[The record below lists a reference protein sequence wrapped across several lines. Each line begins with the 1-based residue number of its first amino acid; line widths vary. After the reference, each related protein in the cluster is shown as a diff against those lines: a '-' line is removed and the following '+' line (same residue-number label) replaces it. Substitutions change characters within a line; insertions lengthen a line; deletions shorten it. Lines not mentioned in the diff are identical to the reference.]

1 LQFDHLRRR
10 EFVTLLGGAAAAW
23 PLAARSQ
30 QPAMPVIGFLNAGS
44 PAERVKL
51 VAAFRQALGEAGYI
65 EGQNVSIEYRW
76 AENQYDRL
84 PALAA
89 DLIRRQVTV
98 IATPGSTPAALAAK
112 AATTTIPIVFSS
124 GSDPVKLGLVA
135 SLSRPGGNVTGMSFL
150 TSLLVTKQFELVR
163 ELAPAAQVIGVLV
176 NPNFP
181 DTEDMTRDAQAA
193 ADARGQK
200 LVVVKA
206 RTASDIDLA
215 FTTLVQQRIGA
226 LLVPAEPFL
235 FSRRER
241 LVALAADHAVPA
253 IYSLREFVDA
263 GGLMSYGASNIEGWR
278 HVGVYTGRILKGERP
293 ANLPVVQSTRFELV
307 INLKIAKVL
316 GVEVP
321 PTLLAIADE
330 VIE

>member
-1 LQFDHLRRR
+1 MRRR
-10 EFVTLLGGAAAAW
+10 EFITLLGGAAVAW
-23 PLAARSQ
+23 PLTARAQ
-30 QPAMPVIGFLNAGS
+30 QPTTPVIGFLNAGS

-51 VAAFRQALGEAGYI
+51 VAAFRQALSEAGYI

-89 DLIRRQVTV
+89 DLVRHQVTV

-112 AATTTIPIVFSS
+112 TATTIIPIVFSS
-124 GSDPVKLGLVA
+124 GGDPVRLGLVA
-135 SLSRPGGNVTGMSFL
+135 SLSRPGGNVTGMSFFA
-150 TSLLVTKQFELVR
+150 SLLVTKQFDLLH
-163 ELAPAAQVIGVLV
+163 ELAPAAPVIGLLV

-181 DTEDMTRDAQAA
+181 DTEDMTRDAKAA
-193 ADARGQK
+193 ADACGQK

-206 RTASDIDLA
+206 SIASDLDLA

-235 FSRRER
+235 FSQRSR

-253 IYSLREFVDA
+253 IHSLREFVDA

-278 HVGVYTGRILKGERP
+278 QVGVYTGRILKGEKP
-293 ANLPVVQSTRFELV
+293 ANLPVVQSARFELV
-307 INLKIAKVL
+307 INLKTAKTL
-316 GVEVP
+316 GLQIP
-321 PTLLAIADE
+321 DKLLAIADE

>member
-1 LQFDHLRRR
+1 MKRR
-10 EFVTLLGGAAAAW
+10 EFITLLGGAAVAW
-23 PLAARSQ
+23 PRAARAQ
-30 QPAMPVIGFLNAGS
+30 QPAMPVVGFLNAGS
-44 PAERVKL
+44 PAERMNL
-51 VAAFRQALGEAGYI
+51 VAAFRQALSEAGYI
-65 EGQNVSIEYRW
+65 ESQNVSIEYRW

-89 DLIRRQVTV
+89 DLIRHQVTV

-112 AATTTIPIVFSS
+112 TATTTIPIVFSS

-135 SLSRPGGNVTGMSFL
+135 SLSRPGGYVTGMSFL
-150 TSLLVTKQFELVR
+150 TSLLVTKQFDLLH
-163 ELAPAAQVIGVLV
+163 ELAPAARVIGLLV

-181 DTEDMTRDAQAA
+181 DTEAITRDAQAA

-200 LVVVKA
+200 LVVAKA
-206 RTASDIDLA
+206 STASDLDLA

-253 IYSLREFVDA
+253 IHSLREFVDA

-278 HVGVYTGRILKGERP
+278 QVGAYTGRILKGEKP
-293 ANLPVVQSTRFELV
+293 ANLPVVQSARFELV
-307 INLKIAKVL
+307 INLKTAKAL
-316 GVEVP
+316 SLEIP
-321 PTLLAIADE
+321 PTLLALADE